1 MKIGPGPIL
10 EGLFNEK
17 QFAAAMIVDKSGI
30 IISVSD
36 TYLEVLKLSREE
48 VIGRPVK
55 EITPHTRV
63 HTVLETG
70 KAIIG
75 YNWKVKDRNMIASSI
90 PVFIDNKIYG
100 VFAYSVFM
108 DIMGAKELIE
118 NLLTEL
124 NMYKD
129 EVQSLHTAKYNF
141 DDIVGGSRNFQDLKL
156 FAQQIANHSYTT
168 VLITGESGTG
178 KELFANAIHNDS
190 SRSRLPFLRINCA
203 AIPEN
208 LLEAELFG
216 YEEGAYS
223 GAKKGGKP
231 GKFELANGGT
241 IFLDEIGEMSLAMQS
256 KLLVVLQEQEIE
268 RLGGSHPISVDVRVI
283 AATNRKL
290 EKMIE
295 EGQFREDL
303 YYRLNVVR
311 LEVLPL
317 RERSE
322 DIPVLVKYFMSKL
335 NIRLKASIRDI
346 SRKAL
351 ELLAGY
357 PWPGNVREMENVLE
371 RAMILADMENNEYL
385 HKRHFAFLENK
396 ADFKIPSNQKSLK
409 SATQEFERE
418 LIIKALKE
426 TGFDRTKAAENLNID
441 LSSLYRKLKKY
452 GIVEEELMERNS
464 QKNE

>member
-1 MKIGPGPIL
+1 L

-17 QFAAAMIVDKSGI
+17 QFAAAMIVDKNGI
-30 IISVSD
+30 ITSVSE
-36 TYLEVLKLSREE
+36 TYLDVLKLSREE
-48 VIGRPVK
+48 VIGKPVK

-75 YNWKVKDRNMIASSI
+75 YNWRVRDRNMIASSI
-90 PVFIDNKIYG
+90 PVFIDNEIYG

-141 DDIVGGSRNFQDLKL
+141 EDIIGESRTFQDLKC
-156 FAQQIANHSYTT
+156 FAKQIANHSYTT

-178 KELFANAIHNDS
+178 KELFANAIHNFS
-190 SRSRLPFLRINCA
+190 SRSRSPFLRINCA

-268 RLGGSHPISVDVRVI
+268 RLGGSYPVRVDVRVI
-283 AATNRKL
+283 AATNRNL
-290 EKMIE
+290 ERMIKAGE
-295 EGQFREDL
+295 FREDL
-303 YYRLNVVR
+303 YYRLNVVH
-311 LEVLPL
+311 LEMISL
-317 RERSE
+317 RERCE
-322 DIPVLVKYFMSKL
+322 DIPVLTRYFMCRL
-335 NIRLKASIRDI
+335 NIRLKTSIRDI
-346 SRKAL
+346 SRESL
-351 ELLAGY
+351 ELLY
-357 PWPGNVREMENVLE
+357 EHPWPGNVRELENVLE
-371 RAMILADMENNEYL
+371 RAMILADMENMQCL
-385 HKRHFAFLENK
+385 HKRHFAFLDKNVG
-396 ADFKIPSNQKSLK
+396 FKVPSNTKNLK
-409 SATQEFERE
+409 IATQDFEKG
-418 LIIKALKE
+418 LIIQVLRE
-426 TGFDRTKAAENLNID
+426 TGFDRTKAANKLDID

-452 GIVEEELMERNS
+452 DISGGKEESTGKNSVE
-464 QKNE
+464 